1 MHIMVIGTGYVG
13 LVQGACLAS
22 KGHTV
27 TCVDIDEQKV
37 SSLRNGVVPFFEEGL
52 EELVQQGTASGALQ
66 FALGPEEG
74 FSQMTPEVIFLAVG
88 TPTGDDGS
96 ADLSSFEAATKS
108 LIPFLKEGMILV
120 EKSTV
125 PVGTGKRVQEW
136 LGRTD
141 VFVASNPE
149 FLREGTAVSDFL
161 NPDRIVVGAD
171 NQSTRD
177 RVAEVYAWC
186 DAPVMTMNR
195 ESAELAKYAANTM
208 LAARLSLM
216 NEIANI
222 ADRVGANIREVENVV
237 GADPRIGPKFLRTG
251 AGFGGSCFPKDVLA
265 LEKTGRDLGYE
276 SKLIQPIIE
285 VNKRQAEVFV
295 SKIKEAYGDLAG
307 VKLAAWGLAFNA
319 KTDDTRESPA
329 IRIIQGLVK
338 LGAEITVYDPAAL
351 EEAKHDL
358 GDTVVYTEDQ
368 WKALN
373 GAQGLLVLTEWE
385 QFINADWDKV
395 KELLTK
401 PKIFDGKHQLP
412 AEKLRDQGFT
422 VIGIGI

>member
-1 MHIMVIGTGYVG
+1 MVIGTGYVG
-13 LVQGACLAS
+13 LVQGACLAA
-22 KGHTV
+22 KGHRV
-27 TCVDIDEQKV
+27 TCVDIDEEKV
-37 SSLRNGVVPFFEEGL
+37 VTLRSGQVPFFEEGL
-52 EELVQQGTASGALQ
+52 EDLVKQGIDSEQLT
-66 FALGPEEG
+66 FALGAAEG
-74 FSQMTPEVIFLAVG
+74 FAQIIPEIIFLAVG

-96 ADLSSFEAATKS
+96 ADLSHFEAATKS
-108 LIPFLKEGMILV
+108 LIPFLQSGMVLV

-125 PVGTGKRVQEW
+125 PVGTGQKVKEW
-136 LGRTD
+136 LKRTD
-141 VFVASNPE
+141 IAIASNPE
-149 FLREGTAVSDFL
+149 FLREGTAVADFL
-161 NPDRIVVGAD
+161 SPDRIVIGAD
-171 NQSTRD
+171 DDATRK
-177 RVAEVYAWC
+177 RVAAVYEWC

-222 ADRVGANIREVENVV
+222 ADRVGANIREVEAVV

-295 SKIKEAYGDLAG
+295 EKVKEAYGDLAG
-307 VKLAAWGLAFNA
+307 VKLAAWGLSFNA

-329 IRIIQGLVK
+329 IRIIQQLIA
-338 LGAEITVYDPAAL
+338 LGAEVTAYDPAAMK
-351 EEAKHDL
+351 EAAHDL
-358 GDTVVYTEDQ
+358 GNTVTYADDQ
-368 WKALN
+368 WQAID

-385 QFINADWDKV
+385 QFIDADWERV
-395 KELLTK
+395 KTSLAQPWL
-401 PKIFDGKHQLP
+401 FDGKHQLP
-412 AEKLRDQGFT
+412 AAELRAKGFT
-422 VIGIGI
+422 VTGIGI